1 MTARERLA
9 PLAARLRAALADEKQ
24 RVNLL
29 VCMGLPGL
37 LLLAVS
43 SWLPADSSTQ
53 SSAPAAMTDR
63 TADYAAELETR
74 LTALIS
80 RVEGAGKTAVM
91 VTLESGSE
99 SIYATDTDNDGSST
113 HVLLGSGG
121 VDGLVETVETPRVLG
136 VAVVCEGGGSAAV
149 QILVSALVLDMSGIG
164 SNNITVAKWHRPTRG
179 RNTMKQL
186 SAKLKSRGA
195 TAVVLTLALGAAV
208 YLNWSFSREAPPSLV
223 VSDTAGGAME
233 TSAQAA
239 EPITDPLVL
248 ETAAG
253 ADTQMMS
260 AEESANKNYGEAQLV
275 SVNKDSGTEFFES
288 ARLTRSKARDEALDT
303 LKKSLKDTKLT
314 SEEKEQLTTQLSDR
328 ISNITLETK
337 LETLIK
343 SKGFTDCV
351 VNLEGSKANVTVMT
365 ESDALNAEEVTRI
378 RDALL
383 SQCKGL
389 TAQDITIVEV
399 K

>member
-1 MTARERLA
+1 
-9 PLAARLRAALADEKQ
+9 
-24 RVNLL
+24 
-29 VCMGLPGL
+29 
-37 LLLAVS
+37 
-43 SWLPADSSTQ
+43 
-53 SSAPAAMTDR
+53 
-63 TADYAAELETR
+63 
-74 LTALIS
+74 
-80 RVEGAGKTAVM
+80 
-91 VTLESGSE
+91 
-99 SIYATDTDNDGSST
+99 
-113 HVLLGSGG
+113 
-121 VDGLVETVETPRVLG
+121 
-136 VAVVCEGGGSAAV
+136 
-149 QILVSALVLDMSGIG
+149 
-164 SNNITVAKWHRPTRG
+164 
-179 RNTMKQL
+179 MKQL

-223 VSDTAGGAME
+223 VSDTAGEAV
-233 TSAQAA
+233 

-253 ADTQMMS
+253 ADTQMMR
-260 AEESANKNYGEAQLV
+260 AEETANKNYGEAQLV